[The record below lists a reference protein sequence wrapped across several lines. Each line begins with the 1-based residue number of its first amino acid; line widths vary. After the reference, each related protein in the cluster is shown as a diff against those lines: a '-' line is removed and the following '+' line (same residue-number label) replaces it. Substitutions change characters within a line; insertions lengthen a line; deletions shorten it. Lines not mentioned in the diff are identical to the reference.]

1 MLRRRLDPYHAIH
14 SPACDKDDKDD
25 KEKKQRQRLMKIYV
39 LNVLFIL
46 LDFITHIKS
55 NHFCMAIGTKY
66 KSSARHVLWKN
77 NEIAD
82 FQE

>member
-14 SPACDKDDKDD
+14 SPACDKDKDD

-46 LDFITHIKS
+46 LD
-55 NHFCMAIGTKY
+55 
-66 KSSARHVLWKN
+66 L
-77 NEIAD
+77 
-82 FQE
+82 

>member
-25 KEKKQRQRLMKIYV
+25 KEKKLRQRLMKIYV

-46 LDFITHIKS
+46 LD
-55 NHFCMAIGTKY
+55 
-66 KSSARHVLWKN
+66 LWLISK
-77 NEIAD
+77 ATT
-82 FQE
+82 FAWL